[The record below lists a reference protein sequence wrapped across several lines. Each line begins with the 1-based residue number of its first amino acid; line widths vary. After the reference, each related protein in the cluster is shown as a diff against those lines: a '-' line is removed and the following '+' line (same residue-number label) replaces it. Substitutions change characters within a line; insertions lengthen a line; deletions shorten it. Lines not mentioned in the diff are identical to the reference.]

1 MRDCKTPVTAF
12 DLSNPQVLLAWQ
24 RNHLANER
32 TFLAWC
38 RTGLALFA
46 FGFVIERFDFFIR
59 QMQSLPMFDG
69 LARKHLHT
77 EAISL
82 TTFAVGVLVIVMAGW
97 RFAYVRRLI
106 NQGFWWP
113 DSRRR
118 TPPRPPC
125 PTTRPQPTAATS
137 WPWPPPAAVI
147 RRTSWIFRPA

>member
-1 MRDCKTPVTAF
+1 MNDCKTPVTVF

-59 QMQSLPMFDG
+59 QMQSLPLFEG
-69 LARKHLHT
+69 LTRKHLHT
-77 EAISL
+77 EAISM
-82 TTFAVGVLVIVMAGW
+82 TTFVVGVLVIVMAGW

-106 NQGFWWP
+106 NRGEQRFSALPDTLFMLAIMAIIISLFGAFWLLVA
-113 DSRRR
+113 R
-118 TPPRPPC
+118 
-125 PTTRPQPTAATS
+125 
-137 WPWPPPAAVI
+137 
-147 RRTSWIFRPA
+147 

>member
-1 MRDCKTPVTAF
+1 MNECKTPVTVF
-12 DLSNPQVLLAWQ
+12 DLTNPQVLLAWQ

-59 QMQSLPMFDG
+59 QMQSLPMFEG
-69 LARKHLHT
+69 LTRKHLHT

-82 TTFAVGVLVIVMAGW
+82 TTFAVGVAVIIMAGW

-106 NQGFWWP
+106 NRGEQQFSALPDTLFMISIMAIIVSLFAAFWLLVA
-113 DSRRR
+113 R
-118 TPPRPPC
+118 
-125 PTTRPQPTAATS
+125 
-137 WPWPPPAAVI
+137 
-147 RRTSWIFRPA
+147 

>member
-1 MRDCKTPVTAF
+1 MSDCKTPVTAF

-82 TTFAVGVLVIVMAGW
+82 TTFAVGVLVIFMAGW

-106 NQGFWWP
+106 NQGEQRFSALPDTLFMLAVMVIIISLFAAFWLLVA
-113 DSRRR
+113 R
-118 TPPRPPC
+118 
-125 PTTRPQPTAATS
+125 
-137 WPWPPPAAVI
+137 
-147 RRTSWIFRPA
+147 